1 MTVFLVVVF
10 VSFVVWTIARAWS
23 AHRERQEEQLDT
35 LQRIEGIL
43 VDRYGEDHMS
53 EAAGTWGHRT
63 VGEGEVFMSQLSAR
77 PAAAA
82 MSAIL
87 ARVSRL
93 SLANSSRYCSRSP
106 RRLHYDE

>member
-63 VGEGEVFMSQLSAR
+63 VGEGEVFIGQLSAR